1 MFCTIFVFQGYIKQ
15 KITTMKK
22 IMVLAYLISLQA
34 SGQNI
39 DDNFVNFNYTQ
50 LPLISVD
57 ESLRW
62 YRFEVVT
69 DVEGA
74 NMDSTATYQI
84 RLDNA
89 VSIYQKRMDTWLS
102 KMSLLQQQENATG
115 TSQSA
120 NYPPKPS
127 LELVVKPVQH
137 TVTTNASAEGIKI
150 SGFNEGDNGLLIR
163 YTLLPIK
170 NVKFSYSKKGEAA
183 NTKYDYKC
191 SYMLQAKME
200 VIDPNNT
207 VLFEKMVGRVKTK
220 GLGKYKST
228 YDFAKWYMNNRETFY
243 AQIESEGRKAAI
255 SGSGSAL
262 ENQFGYINKNRKAEV
277 YSVKKYKDYD
287 YTDVVMAYNQT
298 TEALLKVGNERDRS
312 GAMDDLEKAREMWL
326 KILEES
332 NLQNKKE
339 RINAKISAM
348 IWCNLAEIAVWMADF
363 NEADNQVSK
372 TMNSGIIK
380 AKSHIK
386 GEKSF
391 YADQKN
397 RWNANFE

>member
-1 MFCTIFVFQGYIKQ
+1 
-15 KITTMKK
+15 MKK
-22 IMVLAYLISLQA
+22 IMVLACLISLQVT
-34 SGQNI
+34 GQNI

-57 ESLRW
+57 ESLRS

-89 VSIYQKRMDTWLS
+89 VSLYQKRMDTWLS
-102 KMSLLQQQENATG
+102 KMSLLQQQENTTG

-120 NYPPKPS
+120 NYPTQPS
-127 LELVVKPVQH
+127 LELVLKPVQH
-137 TVTTNASAEGIKI
+137 TVTTNVSAEGIKI

-207 VLFEKMVGRVKTK
+207 VLFEKMVGRAKTK

-262 ENQFGYINKNRKAEV
+262 DNQFGYINKNRKAEI

-312 GAMDDLEKAREMWL
+312 GAMDDLEKARDMWL

-372 TMNSGIIK
+372 TMNSGIMK

-386 GEKSF
+386 GEKPF

>member
-1 MFCTIFVFQGYIKQ
+1 
-15 KITTMKK
+15 MKK
-22 IMVLAYLISLQA
+22 IMVLACLISLQVT
-34 SGQNI
+34 GQNI

-57 ESLRW
+57 ESLRS

-170 NVKFSYSKKGEAA
+170 NVKFSYSKKGEEA

-191 SYMLQAKME
+191 SYILQAKME

-207 VLFEKMVGRVKTK
+207 VLFEKMVGRAKTK

-228 YDFAKWYMNNRETFY
+228 YDVAKWYMNNRETFY

-255 SGSGSAL
+255 AGSGSAL
-262 ENQFGYINKNRKAEV
+262 DNQFGYINKNRKAEI

-298 TEALLKVGNERDRS
+298 TEALLKVGNDRDRS
-312 GAMDDLEKAREMWL
+312 GAMDDLEEAREMWL

-348 IWCNLAEIAVWMADF
+348 IWFNLAEIAVWMADF

-372 TMNSGIIK
+372 TMNSGIMK

>member
-1 MFCTIFVFQGYIKQ
+1 
-15 KITTMKK
+15 MKK
-22 IMVLAYLISLQA
+22 IMVLACLISLQVT
-34 SGQNI
+34 GQNI

-57 ESLRW
+57 ESLRS

-207 VLFEKMVGRVKTK
+207 VLFEKMVGRAKTK

-255 SGSGSAL
+255 AGSGSAL
-262 ENQFGYINKNRKAEV
+262 DNQFGYINKNRKAEI

-298 TEALLKVGNERDRS
+298 TEALLKVGNDRDRS
-312 GAMDDLEKAREMWL
+312 GAMDDLEEAREMWL

-372 TMNSGIIK
+372 TMNSGIMK

>member
-1 MFCTIFVFQGYIKQ
+1 MFCTIFVSQGYINQ

-22 IMVLAYLISLQA
+22 IMVLACLISLQVT
-34 SGQNI
+34 GQNI

-57 ESLRW
+57 ESLRS

-102 KMSLLQQQENATG
+102 KMSLIQQQENATG
-115 TSQSA
+115 ASQSA

-150 SGFNEGDNGLLIR
+150 SGFNEGDNGLLVR

-207 VLFEKMVGRVKTK
+207 VLFEKMVGRAKTK

-255 SGSGSAL
+255 AGSGSAL
-262 ENQFGYINKNRKAEV
+262 DNQFGYINKNRKAEI

-298 TEALLKVGNERDRS
+298 TEALLKVGNDRDRS
-312 GAMDDLEKAREMWL
+312 GAMDDLEEAREMWL

-372 TMNSGIIK
+372 TMNSGIMK

>member
-1 MFCTIFVFQGYIKQ
+1 
-15 KITTMKK
+15 MKK
-22 IMVLAYLISLQA
+22 IMVLACLISLQVT
-34 SGQNI
+34 GQNI

-57 ESLRW
+57 ESLRS

-102 KMSLLQQQENATG
+102 KMSLIQQQENATG
-115 TSQSA
+115 ASQSA

-150 SGFNEGDNGLLIR
+150 SGFNEGDNGLLVR

-200 VIDPNNT
+200 VIDPSNT
-207 VLFEKMVGRVKTK
+207 VLFEKMVGRAKTK

-255 SGSGSAL
+255 AGSGAAL
-262 ENQFGYINKNRKAEV
+262 DNQFGYINKSRKAEI

-287 YTDVVMAYNQT
+287 YTDVIMAYNQT
-298 TEALLKVGNERDRS
+298 TEALLKVGNDRDRS
-312 GAMDDLEKAREMWL
+312 GAMDDLEEAREMWL

-372 TMNSGIIK
+372 TMNSGIMK

>member
-1 MFCTIFVFQGYIKQ
+1 
-15 KITTMKK
+15 MKK
-22 IMVLAYLISLQA
+22 IMVLACLISLQVT
-34 SGQNI
+34 GQNI

-57 ESLRW
+57 ESLRS

-102 KMSLLQQQENATG
+102 KMSLIQQQENATG
-115 TSQSA
+115 ASQSA

-150 SGFNEGDNGLLIR
+150 SGFNEGDNGLLVR

-207 VLFEKMVGRVKTK
+207 VLFEKMVGRAKTK

-262 ENQFGYINKNRKAEV
+262 DNQFGYINKNRKAEI

-298 TEALLKVGNERDRS
+298 TEALLKVGNDRDRS
-312 GAMDDLEKAREMWL
+312 GAMDDLEEAREMWL

-372 TMNSGIIK
+372 TMNSGIMK

>member
-1 MFCTIFVFQGYIKQ
+1 
-15 KITTMKK
+15 MKK
-22 IMVLAYLISLQA
+22 IMVLACLISLQVT
-34 SGQNI
+34 GQNI

-57 ESLRW
+57 ESSRS

-102 KMSLLQQQENATG
+102 KMSLIQQQENATG
-115 TSQSA
+115 ASQSA

-150 SGFNEGDNGLLIR
+150 SGFNEGDNGLLVR

-207 VLFEKMVGRVKTK
+207 VLFEKMVGRAKTK

-255 SGSGSAL
+255 AGSGSAL
-262 ENQFGYINKNRKAEV
+262 DNQFGYINKNRKAEI

-298 TEALLKVGNERDRS
+298 TEALLKVGNDRDRS
-312 GAMDDLEKAREMWL
+312 GAMDDLEEAREMWL

-363 NEADNQVSK
+363 NEAHNQVSK
-372 TMNSGIIK
+372 TMNSGIMK

>member
-1 MFCTIFVFQGYIKQ
+1 
-15 KITTMKK
+15 MKK
-22 IMVLAYLISLQA
+22 IMVLACLISLQVN
-34 SGQNI
+34 GQNI

-57 ESLRW
+57 ESLRS

-74 NMDSTATYQI
+74 NMDSTTTYQI

-102 KMSLLQQQENATG
+102 KMSLIQQQENATG

-150 SGFNEGDNGLLIR
+150 SGFNEGDNGLLVR

-207 VLFEKMVGRVKTK
+207 VLFEKMVGRAKTK

-255 SGSGSAL
+255 AGSGVAL
-262 ENQFGYINKNRKAEV
+262 DNQFGYINKSRKAEI

-287 YTDVVMAYNQT
+287 YTDVIMAYNQT
-298 TEALLKVGNERDRS
+298 TEALLKVGNDRDRS
-312 GAMDDLEKAREMWL
+312 GAMDDLEEAREMWL

-339 RINAKISAM
+339 RINAKISAV

-372 TMNSGIIK
+372 TMNSGIMK

>member
-1 MFCTIFVFQGYIKQ
+1 
-15 KITTMKK
+15 MKK
-22 IMVLAYLISLQA
+22 IMVLACLISLQVT
-34 SGQNI
+34 GQNI

-57 ESLRW
+57 ESLRS

-74 NMDSTATYQI
+74 NMDSTTTYQI

-102 KMSLLQQQENATG
+102 KMSLIQQQENATG

-150 SGFNEGDNGLLIR
+150 SGFNEGGNGLLIR

-191 SYMLQAKME
+191 SYILQAKME
-200 VIDPNNT
+200 VIDPSNT
-207 VLFEKMVGRVKTK
+207 VLFEKMVGRAKTK

-255 SGSGSAL
+255 AGSGAAL
-262 ENQFGYINKNRKAEV
+262 DNQFGYINKSRKAEI

-287 YTDVVMAYNQT
+287 YTDVIMAYNQT
-298 TEALLKVGNERDRS
+298 TEALLKVGNDRDRS
-312 GAMDDLEKAREMWL
+312 GAMDDLEEAREMWL

-339 RINAKISAM
+339 RINAKISAV
-348 IWCNLAEIAVWMADF
+348 IWCNLAEIAIWMADF

-372 TMNSGIIK
+372 TMNSGIMK

>member
-1 MFCTIFVFQGYIKQ
+1 
-15 KITTMKK
+15 MKK
-22 IMVLAYLISLQA
+22 IMVLACLISLQA
-34 SGQNI
+34 TGQNI

-57 ESLRW
+57 ESLRS

-69 DVEGA
+69 GVEGA

-102 KMSLLQQQENATG
+102 KMSLIQQQENATG
-115 TSQSA
+115 ASQSA

-150 SGFNEGDNGLLIR
+150 SGFNEGDNGLLVR

-200 VIDPNNT
+200 VIDPSNT
-207 VLFEKMVGRVKTK
+207 VLFEKMVGRAKTK

-255 SGSGSAL
+255 AGSGSAL
-262 ENQFGYINKNRKAEV
+262 DNQFGYINKNRKAEI

-298 TEALLKVGNERDRS
+298 TEALLKVGNDRDRS
-312 GAMDDLEKAREMWL
+312 GAMDDLEEAREMWL

-372 TMNSGIIK
+372 TMNSGIMK

>member
-1 MFCTIFVFQGYIKQ
+1 MFCTIFVFQGYINQ

-22 IMVLAYLISLQA
+22 IMVLACLISLQVT
-34 SGQNI
+34 GQNI

-57 ESLRW
+57 ESLRS

-102 KMSLLQQQENATG
+102 KMSLIQQQENTTG

-150 SGFNEGDNGLLIR
+150 SGFNEGDNGLLVR

-207 VLFEKMVGRVKTK
+207 VLFEKMVGRAKTK

-255 SGSGSAL
+255 AGSGSAL
-262 ENQFGYINKNRKAEV
+262 DNQFGYINKNRKAEI

-298 TEALLKVGNERDRS
+298 TEALLKVGNDRDRS
-312 GAMDDLEKAREMWL
+312 GAMDDLEEAREMWL

-372 TMNSGIIK
+372 TMNSGIMK

>member
-1 MFCTIFVFQGYIKQ
+1 MFCTIFVFQGYINQ

-22 IMVLAYLISLQA
+22 IMVLACLISLQVT
-34 SGQNI
+34 GQNI

-57 ESLRW
+57 ESLRS

-74 NMDSTATYQI
+74 NMDSTTTYQI

-102 KMSLLQQQENATG
+102 KMSLIQQQENATG

-150 SGFNEGDNGLLIR
+150 SGFNEGDNGLLVR

-191 SYMLQAKME
+191 SYILQAKME
-200 VIDPNNT
+200 VIDPSNT
-207 VLFEKMVGRVKTK
+207 VLFEKMVGRAKTK

-255 SGSGSAL
+255 AGSGSAL
-262 ENQFGYINKNRKAEV
+262 DNQFGYINKSRKAEI

-287 YTDVVMAYNQT
+287 YTDVIMAYNQT
-298 TEALLKVGNERDRS
+298 TEALLKVGNDRDRS
-312 GAMDDLEKAREMWL
+312 GAMDDLEEAREMWL

-339 RINAKISAM
+339 RINAKISAV
-348 IWCNLAEIAVWMADF
+348 IWCNLAEIAIWMADF

-372 TMNSGIIK
+372 TMNSGIMK

>member
-1 MFCTIFVFQGYIKQ
+1 
-15 KITTMKK
+15 MKK
-22 IMVLAYLISLQA
+22 IMVLACLISLQVT
-34 SGQNI
+34 GQNI

-57 ESLRW
+57 KSLRS
-62 YRFEVVT
+62 YRYEVVT

-102 KMSLLQQQENATG
+102 KMSLIQQQENATG

-150 SGFNEGDNGLLIR
+150 SGFNEGDNGLLVR

-207 VLFEKMVGRVKTK
+207 VLFEKMVGRAKTK

-255 SGSGSAL
+255 AGSGSAL
-262 ENQFGYINKNRKAEV
+262 DNQFGYINKNRKAEI

-298 TEALLKVGNERDRS
+298 TEALLKVGNDRDRS
-312 GAMDDLEKAREMWL
+312 GAMDDLEEAREMWL

-372 TMNSGIIK
+372 TMNSGIMK

>member
-1 MFCTIFVFQGYIKQ
+1 
-15 KITTMKK
+15 MKK
-22 IMVLAYLISLQA
+22 IMVLACLISLQVT
-34 SGQNI
+34 GQNI

-57 ESLRW
+57 ESLRS

-74 NMDSTATYQI
+74 NMDSTTTYQI

-102 KMSLLQQQENATG
+102 KMSLIQQQENATG

-191 SYMLQAKME
+191 SYILQAKME
-200 VIDPNNT
+200 VIDPSNT
-207 VLFEKMVGRVKTK
+207 VLFEKMVGRAKTK

-255 SGSGSAL
+255 AGSGSAL
-262 ENQFGYINKNRKAEV
+262 DNQFGYINKSRKAEI

-287 YTDVVMAYNQT
+287 YTDVIMAYNQT
-298 TEALLKVGNERDRS
+298 TEALLKVGNDRDRS
-312 GAMDDLEKAREMWL
+312 GAMDDLEEAREMWL

-339 RINAKISAM
+339 RINAKISAV
-348 IWCNLAEIAVWMADF
+348 IWCNLAEIAIWMADF

-372 TMNSGIIK
+372 TMNSGIMK

>member
-1 MFCTIFVFQGYIKQ
+1 
-15 KITTMKK
+15 MKK
-22 IMVLAYLISLQA
+22 LIFLACLYALPA
-34 SGQNI
+34 SAQNI
-39 DDNFVNFNYTQ
+39 DDNFVTFNYTQ
-50 LPLISVD
+50 LPLTTVD
-57 ESLRW
+57 ESLRS

-69 DVEGA
+69 DIEGA
-74 NMDSTATYQI
+74 NMDSTSTYQI

-89 VSIYQKRMDTWLS
+89 VSLYQKSMETWLS
-102 KMSLLQQQENATG
+102 KMSLLQQQENSSG
-115 TSQSA
+115 LSQSM
-120 NYPPKPS
+120 NYPAKPS
-127 LELVVKPVQH
+127 LQLVLKPIQH
-137 TVTTNASAEGIKI
+137 TVSTTATATAIKI
-150 SGFNEGDNGLLIR
+150 SEFNEGENGLLVK

-170 NVKFSYSKKGEAA
+170 NVRFSYAKKGTGAS
-183 NTKYDYKC
+183 TKYDYKC
-191 SYMLQAKME
+191 SYTLQAKME

-207 VLFEKMVGRVKTK
+207 VLFEKIVGGTQIK

-228 YDFAKWYMNNRETFY
+228 YDFAKWYMNNRGSFY
-243 AQIESEGRKAAI
+243 SQIESEGRKAAI
-255 SGSGSAL
+255 SGSAGAL
-262 ENQFGYINKNRKAEV
+262 DSQFGYINKSRKAEM

-287 YTDVVMAYNQT
+287 YTDVILAYNQT
-298 TEALLKVGNERDRS
+298 SEALLKVGSSRDRS
-312 GAMDDLEKAREMWL
+312 EAMDALDNAREMWL
-326 KILEES
+326 AILEES

-372 TMNSGIIK
+372 TMNSGVFK

-391 YADQKN
+391 YADQKT

>member
-1 MFCTIFVFQGYIKQ
+1 
-15 KITTMKK
+15 MKK
-22 IMVLAYLISLQA
+22 IMVLACLISLQVT
-34 SGQNI
+34 GQNI

-57 ESLRW
+57 ESLHS

-102 KMSLLQQQENATG
+102 KMSLIQQQENATG
-115 TSQSA
+115 ASQSA

-207 VLFEKMVGRVKTK
+207 VLFEKMVGRAKTK

-255 SGSGSAL
+255 AGSGSAL
-262 ENQFGYINKNRKAEV
+262 DNQFGYINKNRKAEI

-298 TEALLKVGNERDRS
+298 TEALLKVGNDRDRS
-312 GAMDDLEKAREMWL
+312 GAMDDLEEAREMWL

-372 TMNSGIIK
+372 TMNSGIMK

>member
-1 MFCTIFVFQGYIKQ
+1 
-15 KITTMKK
+15 MKK
-22 IMVLAYLISLQA
+22 IMVLACLISLQVT
-34 SGQNI
+34 GQNI

-57 ESLRW
+57 ESLRS

-102 KMSLLQQQENATG
+102 KMSLIQQQENATG

-150 SGFNEGDNGLLIR
+150 SGFNEGDNGLLVR

-207 VLFEKMVGRVKTK
+207 VLFEKMVGRAKTK

-262 ENQFGYINKNRKAEV
+262 DNQFGYINKNRKAEI

-298 TEALLKVGNERDRS
+298 TEALLKVGNDRDRS
-312 GAMDDLEKAREMWL
+312 GAMDDLEEAREMWL

-372 TMNSGIIK
+372 TMNSGIMK

>member
-1 MFCTIFVFQGYIKQ
+1 
-15 KITTMKK
+15 MKK
-22 IMVLAYLISLQA
+22 IIVLACLISLQVT
-34 SGQNI
+34 GQNI

-57 ESLRW
+57 ESLRS

-102 KMSLLQQQENATG
+102 KMSLIQQQENATG
-115 TSQSA
+115 ASQSA

-150 SGFNEGDNGLLIR
+150 SGFNEGDNGLLVR

-207 VLFEKMVGRVKTK
+207 VLFEKMVGRAKTK

-255 SGSGSAL
+255 AGSGSAL
-262 ENQFGYINKNRKAEV
+262 DNQFGYINKNRKAEI

-298 TEALLKVGNERDRS
+298 TEALLKVGNDRDRS
-312 GAMDDLEKAREMWL
+312 GAMDDLEEAREMWL

-372 TMNSGIIK
+372 TMNSGIMK

>member
-1 MFCTIFVFQGYIKQ
+1 
-15 KITTMKK
+15 MKK
-22 IMVLAYLISLQA
+22 IMVLACLISLQVT
-34 SGQNI
+34 GQNI

-57 ESLRW
+57 ESLRS

-69 DVEGA
+69 GVEGA

-102 KMSLLQQQENATG
+102 KMSLIQQQENATG
-115 TSQSA
+115 ASQSA

-150 SGFNEGDNGLLIR
+150 SGFNEGDNGLLVR

-207 VLFEKMVGRVKTK
+207 VLFEKMVGRAKTK

-255 SGSGSAL
+255 AGSGSAL
-262 ENQFGYINKNRKAEV
+262 DNQFGYINKNRKAEI

-298 TEALLKVGNERDRS
+298 TEALLKVGNDRDRS
-312 GAMDDLEKAREMWL
+312 GAMDDLEEAREMWL

-372 TMNSGIIK
+372 TMNSGIMK

>member
-1 MFCTIFVFQGYIKQ
+1 
-15 KITTMKK
+15 MKK
-22 IMVLAYLISLQA
+22 IMVLACLISLQVT
-34 SGQNI
+34 GQNI

-57 ESLRW
+57 ESLRS

-102 KMSLLQQQENATG
+102 KMSLIQQQENATG

-150 SGFNEGDNGLLIR
+150 SGFNEGDNGLLVR

-200 VIDPNNT
+200 VIDPSNT
-207 VLFEKMVGRVKTK
+207 VLFEKMVGRAKTK

-255 SGSGSAL
+255 AGSGSAL
-262 ENQFGYINKNRKAEV
+262 DNQFGYINKNRKAEI

-298 TEALLKVGNERDRS
+298 TEALLKVGNDRDRS
-312 GAMDDLEKAREMWL
+312 GAMDDLEEAREMWL

-372 TMNSGIIK
+372 TMNSGIMK

>member
-1 MFCTIFVFQGYIKQ
+1 
-15 KITTMKK
+15 MKK
-22 IMVLAYLISLQA
+22 IMVLACLISLQVT
-34 SGQNI
+34 GQNI

-57 ESLRW
+57 ESLRS

-102 KMSLLQQQENATG
+102 KMSLIQQQENATG
-115 TSQSA
+115 ASQSA

-150 SGFNEGDNGLLIR
+150 SGFNEGDNGLLVR
-163 YTLLPIK
+163 YTLLPIN

-207 VLFEKMVGRVKTK
+207 VLFEKMVGRAKTK

-255 SGSGSAL
+255 AGSGSAL
-262 ENQFGYINKNRKAEV
+262 DNQFGYINKNRKAEI

-298 TEALLKVGNERDRS
+298 TEALLKVGNDRDRS
-312 GAMDDLEKAREMWL
+312 GAMDDLEEAREMWL

-372 TMNSGIIK
+372 TMNSGIMK

>member
-1 MFCTIFVFQGYIKQ
+1 
-15 KITTMKK
+15 MKK
-22 IMVLAYLISLQA
+22 IMVLACLISLQA
-34 SGQNI
+34 TGQNI

-57 ESLRW
+57 ESLRS

-102 KMSLLQQQENATG
+102 KMSLIQQQENATG

-150 SGFNEGDNGLLIR
+150 NGFNEGDNGLLVR

-207 VLFEKMVGRVKTK
+207 VLFEKMVGRAKTK

-255 SGSGSAL
+255 AGSGSAL
-262 ENQFGYINKNRKAEV
+262 DNQFGYINKSRKAEI

-287 YTDVVMAYNQT
+287 YTDVIMAYNQT
-298 TEALLKVGNERDRS
+298 TEALLKVGNDRDRR
-312 GAMDDLEKAREMWL
+312 GAMDDLEEAREMWL

-363 NEADNQVSK
+363 NEAENQVSK
-372 TMNSGIIK
+372 TMNSGIMK

>member
-1 MFCTIFVFQGYIKQ
+1 
-15 KITTMKK
+15 MKK
-22 IMVLAYLISLQA
+22 IMVLACLISLQVT
-34 SGQNI
+34 GQNI

-57 ESLRW
+57 ESLRS

-74 NMDSTATYQI
+74 NMDSAATYQI

-127 LELVVKPVQH
+127 LELVVKPLQH

-207 VLFEKMVGRVKTK
+207 VLFEKMVGRAKTK

-255 SGSGSAL
+255 AGSGAAL
-262 ENQFGYINKNRKAEV
+262 DNQFGYINKNRKAEI

-287 YTDVVMAYNQT
+287 YTDVIMAYNQT
-298 TEALLKVGNERDRS
+298 TEALLKVGNDRDRS
-312 GAMDDLEKAREMWL
+312 GAMDDLEEAREMWL

-372 TMNSGIIK
+372 TMNSGIMK
-380 AKSHIK
+380 AKNHIK

>member
-1 MFCTIFVFQGYIKQ
+1 
-15 KITTMKK
+15 MKK
-22 IMVLAYLISLQA
+22 IMVLACLISLQVT
-34 SGQNI
+34 GQNI

-57 ESLRW
+57 ESLRS

-74 NMDSTATYQI
+74 NMDSAATYQI

-127 LELVVKPVQH
+127 LELVVKPLQH

-207 VLFEKMVGRVKTK
+207 VLFEKMVGRAKTK

-255 SGSGSAL
+255 AGSGAAL
-262 ENQFGYINKNRKAEV
+262 DNQFGYINKNRKAEI

-287 YTDVVMAYNQT
+287 YTDVIMAYNQT
-298 TEALLKVGNERDRS
+298 TEALLKVGNDRDRS
-312 GAMDDLEKAREMWL
+312 GAMDDLEEAREMWL

-372 TMNSGIIK
+372 TMNSGIMK

>member
-1 MFCTIFVFQGYIKQ
+1 
-15 KITTMKK
+15 MKK
-22 IMVLAYLISLQA
+22 IMVLACLISLQVT
-34 SGQNI
+34 GQNI

-57 ESLRW
+57 ESLRS

-102 KMSLLQQQENATG
+102 KMSLIQQQENATG

-127 LELVVKPVQH
+127 LELVVKPIH
-137 TVTTNASAEGIKI
+137 HAVTTNASAEGIKI

-207 VLFEKMVGRVKTK
+207 VLFEKMVGRAKTK

-255 SGSGSAL
+255 AGSGSAL
-262 ENQFGYINKNRKAEV
+262 DNQFGYINKNRKAEI

-298 TEALLKVGNERDRS
+298 TEALLKVGNDRDRS
-312 GAMDDLEKAREMWL
+312 GAMDDLEEAREMWL

-372 TMNSGIIK
+372 TMNSGIMK

>member
-1 MFCTIFVFQGYIKQ
+1 MFCTIFVFQGYINQ

-22 IMVLAYLISLQA
+22 IMVLACLISLQVT
-34 SGQNI
+34 GQNI

-57 ESLRW
+57 ESLRS

-102 KMSLLQQQENATG
+102 KMSLIQQQENATG

-207 VLFEKMVGRVKTK
+207 VLFEKMVGRAKTK

-255 SGSGSAL
+255 AGSGSAL
-262 ENQFGYINKNRKAEV
+262 DNQFGYINKNRKAEI

-298 TEALLKVGNERDRS
+298 TEALLKVGNDRDRS
-312 GAMDDLEKAREMWL
+312 GAMDDLEEAREMWL

-372 TMNSGIIK
+372 TMNSGIMK

>member
-1 MFCTIFVFQGYIKQ
+1 
-15 KITTMKK
+15 MKK
-22 IMVLAYLISLQA
+22 IMVLACLISLQVT
-34 SGQNI
+34 GQNI

-57 ESLRW
+57 ESLRS

-74 NMDSTATYQI
+74 NMDSTTTYQI

-102 KMSLLQQQENATG
+102 KMSLIQQQENATG
-115 TSQSA
+115 ASQSA

-150 SGFNEGDNGLLIR
+150 SGFNEGDNGLLVR

-207 VLFEKMVGRVKTK
+207 VLFEKMVGRAKTK

-255 SGSGSAL
+255 AGSGSAL
-262 ENQFGYINKNRKAEV
+262 DNQFGYINKNRKAEI

-298 TEALLKVGNERDRS
+298 TEALLKVGNDRDRS
-312 GAMDDLEKAREMWL
+312 GAMDDLEEAREMWL

-372 TMNSGIIK
+372 TMNSGIMK

>member
-1 MFCTIFVFQGYIKQ
+1 MFCTIFVFQGYINQ

-22 IMVLAYLISLQA
+22 IMVLACLISLQVT
-34 SGQNI
+34 GQNI

-57 ESLRW
+57 EKLRS

-102 KMSLLQQQENATG
+102 KMSLIQQQENATG
-115 TSQSA
+115 ASQSA

-150 SGFNEGDNGLLIR
+150 SGFNEGDNGLLVR

-207 VLFEKMVGRVKTK
+207 VLFEKMVGRAKTK

-255 SGSGSAL
+255 AGSGSAL
-262 ENQFGYINKNRKAEV
+262 DNQFGYINKNRKAEI

-298 TEALLKVGNERDRS
+298 TEALLKVGNDRDRS
-312 GAMDDLEKAREMWL
+312 GAMDDLEEAREMWL

-372 TMNSGIIK
+372 TMNSGIMK

>member
-1 MFCTIFVFQGYIKQ
+1 
-15 KITTMKK
+15 MKK
-22 IMVLAYLISLQA
+22 IMVLACLISLQVT
-34 SGQNI
+34 GQNI

-57 ESLRW
+57 ESLHS

-102 KMSLLQQQENATG
+102 KMSLIQQQENATG
-115 TSQSA
+115 ASQSA

-150 SGFNEGDNGLLIR
+150 SGFNEGDNGLLVR

-207 VLFEKMVGRVKTK
+207 VLFEKMVGRAKTK

-255 SGSGSAL
+255 AGSGSAL
-262 ENQFGYINKNRKAEV
+262 DNQFGYINKNRKAEI

-298 TEALLKVGNERDRS
+298 TEALLKVGNDRDRS
-312 GAMDDLEKAREMWL
+312 GAMDDLEEAREMWL

-372 TMNSGIIK
+372 TMNSGIMK

>member
-1 MFCTIFVFQGYIKQ
+1 
-15 KITTMKK
+15 MKK
-22 IMVLAYLISLQA
+22 IMVLACLISLQVT
-34 SGQNI
+34 GQNI

-57 ESLRW
+57 ESLRS

-102 KMSLLQQQENATG
+102 KMSLIQQQENATG

-207 VLFEKMVGRVKTK
+207 VLFEKMVGRAKTK

-255 SGSGSAL
+255 AGSGSAL
-262 ENQFGYINKNRKAEV
+262 DNQFGYINKNRKAEI

-298 TEALLKVGNERDRS
+298 TEALLKVGNDRDRS
-312 GAMDDLEKAREMWL
+312 GAMDDLEEAREMWL

-372 TMNSGIIK
+372 TMNSGIMK

>member
-1 MFCTIFVFQGYIKQ
+1 
-15 KITTMKK
+15 MKK
-22 IMVLAYLISLQA
+22 IMVLACLISLQVT
-34 SGQNI
+34 GQNI

-57 ESLRW
+57 ESLRS

-74 NMDSTATYQI
+74 NMDSTTTYQI

-102 KMSLLQQQENATG
+102 KMSLIQQQENATG

-150 SGFNEGDNGLLIR
+150 SGFNEGDNGLLVR

-191 SYMLQAKME
+191 SYILQAKME
-200 VIDPNNT
+200 VIDPSNT
-207 VLFEKMVGRVKTK
+207 VLFEKMVGRAKTK

-255 SGSGSAL
+255 AGSGSAL
-262 ENQFGYINKNRKAEV
+262 DNQFGYINKSRKAEI

-287 YTDVVMAYNQT
+287 YTDVIMAYNQT
-298 TEALLKVGNERDRS
+298 TEALLKVGNDRDRS
-312 GAMDDLEKAREMWL
+312 GAMDDLEEAREMWL

-339 RINAKISAM
+339 RINAKISAV

-372 TMNSGIIK
+372 TMNSGIMK

>member
-1 MFCTIFVFQGYIKQ
+1 
-15 KITTMKK
+15 MKK
-22 IMVLAYLISLQA
+22 IMVLACLISLQA

-207 VLFEKMVGRVKTK
+207 VLFEKMVGRAKTK

-312 GAMDDLEKAREMWL
+312 GAMDDLEKARDMWL